1 MATTENITLEATAS
15 KETTKKETTKKEK
28 MVKIRLPITK
38 DMKDDV
44 FVSVND
50 RTWLIQRGR
59 EIEVPECVAE
69 VLRNQELQLEQAM
82 LFHDTAKND

>member
-15 KETTKKETTKKEK
+15 KETTKKEITKMEK